1 MRNFKKFAAVAAAAM
16 LALSACA
23 SDDNGDGNGTDA
35 DTGNGDEVTSV
46 DYKAC
51 IVSDAGGWDDR
62 SFNESAYNGLMAAKD
77 DLGIETNTAE
87 SQSDADFAPNVDAMV
102 ADGCDMII
110 GVGFLLEQPLED
122 AANANPDLS
131 FGLVDAMFTDADS
144 NPVTLENGRPL
155 VFNTAEAAF
164 LAGYL
169 AAGVSETGTVAT
181 FGGMQIPSV
190 SIFMDGFADGVDYYN
205 EQKGTDVSVLGWD
218 KDAQTGAFT
227 NSFDDQTLGK
237 QQAQQFLDQGADV
250 IMPVAG
256 PVGSGTLAAA
266 RENAGTMVV
275 WVDADGVLTNPDEA
289 SVILTSVMKQIS
301 AAVYD
306 AIASVADGTFTSDAY
321 IGTLANG
328 GVGIAPWHD
337 FEDKVSPEL
346 NDEIEAL
353 KQDIIDGKIVVESV
367 NTPK

>member
-1 MRNFKKFAAVAAAAM
+1 MRNFKKFAAIAAASM
-16 LALSACA
+16 LALSACSSD
-23 SDDNGDGNGTDA
+23 SDDGGNGGTD
-35 DTGNGDEVTSV
+35 GGGDAAST

-62 SFNESAYNGLMAAKD
+62 SFNESAYNGLMAAED
-77 DLGIETNTAE
+77 ALGIETGTAE
-87 SQSDADFAPNVDAMV
+87 SSSDADFAPNVESMV

-122 AANANPDLS
+122 AANANPDLA
-131 FGLVDAMFTDADS
+131 FGLVDATFTDADS
-144 NPVTLENGRPL
+144 NPLELENARPL

-190 SIFMDGFADGVDYYN
+190 AIFMDGFVDGVDYYN
-205 EQKGTDVSVLGWD
+205 EQKGTDVQVLGWD
-218 KDAQTGAFT
+218 KEGQTGAFT

-256 PVGSGTLAAA
+256 PVGLGAAA
-266 RENAGTMVV
+266 AIQETGDAYFIG
-275 WVDADGVLTNPDEA
+275 VDSDWYETAPDYGEF
-289 SVILTSVMKQIS
+289 ILTSVMKEIS
-301 AAVYD
+301 A
-306 AIASVADGTFTSDAY
+306 SVQDTVQLGVDGSFSSEPY
-321 IGTLANG
+321 IGTLENG
-328 GVGIAPWHD
+328 GVGLAPYHD
-337 FEDKVSPEL
+337 MDSAVSDEL
-346 NDEIEAL
+346 KSEIEEITEQI
-353 KQDIIDGKIVVESV
+353 KSGEIVVE
-367 NTPK
+367 TPNAP

>member
-256 PVGSGTLAAA
+256 PVGLGAAA
-266 RENAGTMVV
+266 AIQETGDAYFIG
-275 WVDADGVLTNPDEA
+275 VDSDWYETAPDYGEY
-289 SVILTSVMKQIS
+289 ILTSVMKDI
-301 AAVYD
+301 AV
-306 AIASVADGTFTSDAY
+306 SVQDTVRAGVQDEFSSEPY
-321 IGTLANG
+321 IGTLEND
-328 GVGIAPWHD
+328 GVGIAPFHD
-337 FEDKVSPEL
+337 LDSVVSDEL
-346 NDEIEAL
+346 KSEIDEITEQI
-353 KQDIIDGKIVVESV
+353 KSGEIVVE
-367 NTPK
+367 TPNAP

>member
-16 LALSACA
+16 LALSACSNDA
-23 SDDNGDGNGTDA
+23 DNGGDGATGEDSPGT
-35 DTGNGDEVTSV
+35 

-77 DLGIETNTAE
+77 ELGIQTGTAE

-122 AANANPDLS
+122 AANENPDLA
-131 FGLVDAMFTDADS
+131 FGLVDSTFTDGDF
-144 NPVTLENGRPL
+144 NPVTIDNARPL

-164 LAGYL
+164 LAGYV

-190 SIFMDGFADGVDYYN
+190 AIFMDGFVDGVAYHND
-205 EQKGTDVSVLGWD
+205 QKGTDVKVLGWD
-218 KDAQTGAFT
+218 KEAQTGAFT

-256 PVGSGTLAAA
+256 PVGLGAAA
-266 RENAGTMVV
+266 AIQETGDAYFIG
-275 WVDADGVLTNPDEA
+275 VDSDWYETAPDYAEF
-289 SVILTSVMKQIS
+289 ILTSVMKEIS
-301 AAVYD
+301 A
-306 AIASVADGTFTSDAY
+306 SVQDTVKAGVEGTFSSDSY
-321 IGTLANG
+321 IGTLENG
-328 GVGIAPWHD
+328 GVGIAPYHD
-337 FEDKVSPEL
+337 LDSLVSDELKAEVEDITEQIKSGE
-346 NDEIEAL
+346 
-353 KQDIIDGKIVVESV
+353 IVVD
-367 NTPK
+367 TPNAP